1 MCAKSSSS
9 QETEIV
15 SPPDGLQD
23 SGLLTPENSK
33 KIWNYIQEAGDK
45 LVGKLPE
52 SHRHPSGRN
61 PYAHVAICVKHKF
74 GQSYKD
80 LPDEQ
85 MDEVMEYIDNLVEN
99 PS

>member
-1 MCAKSSSS
+1 MCAKWFSSP
-9 QETEIV
+9 ETEV
-15 SPPDGLQD
+15 ASPPDGLQN
-23 SGLLTPENSK
+23 GGRMTPENSK
-33 KIWNYIQEAGDK
+33 KVWAYIQEAGDK

-80 LPDEQ
+80 LPDEK
-85 MDEVMEYIDNLVEN
+85 MDEVIEYIDYLVEN